1 MKILKNFLKNNDSK
15 PTPLQKTVETVQSV
29 IEETDSEKEIARKKA
44 IEVAL
49 KEIQENKD
57 MPAGKFMQMLQEKTS
72 LTDEDLVTIITQLPD
87 VKSEKATIAAVQ
99 STSLSPE
106 NITSIVKEAD
116 ISLDTAEKIVN
127 EIDNEAI
134 QKEQQAII
142 AAEREQQIL
151 SKLSEIHKKC
161 DSIEDP
167 KLVEF
172 IEKLD
177 IKDYTTDINK
187 KLMAIISKRTAL
199 DCMKFGGPRLPTLT
213 RILPAEDMFEA
224 DLPFLAFSD
233 YKALKVKFDDDDKKY
248 TEFTDST
255 KKLIRAKILEEIA
268 KKTAETYDSTGNFFL
283 PQTEKFKKLSND
295 DIHLFEKTV
304 KTYSKDFDKSAG
316 RRLRR
321 QLSGEAAT
329 ELHDLNRMLEK
340 MNPAARDLA
349 LQKIVALLQNDLLT
363 NKSSKMNNELSN
375 TLEEIELA
383 IRKLP
388 AKSQLLAAQTILD
401 TLNQRNEATLLLK
414 NAKKSTAPSHQD
426 DDEER

>member
-44 IEVAL
+44 IDVAL

-233 YKALKVKFDDDDKKY
+233 YKALKVKFDDDNKKY

-363 NKSSKMNNELSN
+363 NKSSKMNDELSN

-388 AKSQLLAAQTILD
+388 AAQTILD

>member
-44 IEVAL
+44 IDVAL

-199 DCMKFGGPRLPTLT
+199 DCMKFGGPRL
-213 RILPAEDMFEA
+213 
-224 DLPFLAFSD
+224 
-233 YKALKVKFDDDDKKY
+233 
-248 TEFTDST
+248 
-255 KKLIRAKILEEIA
+255 
-268 KKTAETYDSTGNFFL
+268 
-283 PQTEKFKKLSND
+283 
-295 DIHLFEKTV
+295 
-304 KTYSKDFDKSAG
+304 
-316 RRLRR
+316 
-321 QLSGEAAT
+321 
-329 ELHDLNRMLEK
+329 
-340 MNPAARDLA
+340 
-349 LQKIVALLQNDLLT
+349 LL
-363 NKSSKMNNELSN
+363 
-375 TLEEIELA
+375 
-383 IRKLP
+383 
-388 AKSQLLAAQTILD
+388 
-401 TLNQRNEATLLLK
+401 
-414 NAKKSTAPSHQD
+414 
-426 DDEER
+426 

>member
-44 IEVAL
+44 IDVAL

-363 NKSSKMNNELSN
+363 NKSSKMN
-375 TLEEIELA
+375 
-383 IRKLP
+383 
-388 AKSQLLAAQTILD
+388 
-401 TLNQRNEATLLLK
+401 
-414 NAKKSTAPSHQD
+414 
-426 DDEER
+426 

>member
-1 MKILKNFLKNNDSK
+1 MKVLKNFFKNNEPE
-15 PTPLQKTVETVQSV
+15 PTPLQKTVENVQSV
-29 IEETDSEKEIARKKA
+29 IEETDSEKEAAREKA
-44 IEVAL
+44 INIVL
-49 KEIQENKD
+49 EIIKD
-57 MPAGKFMQMLQEKTS
+57 NNEDIFVRKVLQKLQEETS
-72 LTDEDLVTIITQLPD
+72 LTYNDFADIIIQLPEKD
-87 VKSEKATIAAVQ
+87 VITAVQATSLPSETIATIA
-99 STSLSPE
+99 T
-106 NITSIVKEAD
+106 EAD

-151 SKLSEIHKKC
+151 SKLSEIYKKC

-187 KLMAIISKRTAL
+187 KIMAIISKRTAL

-233 YKALKVKFDDDDKKY
+233 YKALKVKFDDNEKKY
-248 TEFTDST
+248 TEFTNST

-316 RRLRR
+316 RRLKR
-321 QLSGEAAT
+321 QLTGEAAT

-349 LQKIVALLQNDLLT
+349 LQKIVALLQNDLLDK
-363 NKSSKMNNELSN
+363 KSAQSNDELSD

-388 AKSQLLAAQTILD
+388 AKSQLPAAQTILD
-401 TLNQRNEATLLLK
+401 TLNQRNEAILLLK
-414 NAKKSTAPSHQD
+414 NAKKSTSPAHSGKGDP
-426 DDEER
+426 R

>member
-44 IEVAL
+44 IDVAL

-363 NKSSKMNNELSN
+363 NKSSKMNDELSN

-383 IRKLP
+383 ICKLP
-388 AKSQLLAAQTILD
+388 AKSQLPAAQTILD

>member
-15 PTPLQKTVETVQSV
+15 PTPLQKTVENVQSV

-44 IEVAL
+44 IDVAL
-49 KEIQENKD
+49 KEIQEHKD
-57 MPAGKFMQMLQEKTS
+57 MPVGKFMQMLQEKTS
-72 LTDEDLVTIITQLPD
+72 LTDEDLVTIITQIPD

-388 AKSQLLAAQTILD
+388 AKSQLPAAQTILD

>member
-44 IEVAL
+44 IDVAL

-134 QKEQQAII
+134 QKE
-142 AAEREQQIL
+142 
-151 SKLSEIHKKC
+151 
-161 DSIEDP
+161 DP

-233 YKALKVKFDDDDKKY
+233 YKALKVKFDDDNKKY

-363 NKSSKMNNELSN
+363 NKSSKMNDELSN

-388 AKSQLLAAQTILD
+388 AKSQLPAAQTILD